1 MRTIL
6 AGLSTLRRVPRSGL
20 PFVLEGAAVALA
32 VGLGLLPAVPQ
43 SVIAGAVFPLD
54 VLFDVKRSI
63 GFAHSWAGLVI
74 ALLFST
80 AVRSTILAS
89 AIHLGGDSELTF
101 RELIKRSARTVA
113 TAIVALFPG
122 ASLFFIGVVL
132 RYAPFVWLAALVTF
146 LPALLMARRAAWL
159 GREDLGRAAPAPYL
173 GSFLVNSAIL
183 CLGGA
188 AMSALAHSGRWSAA
202 LIPLLLAP
210 VQAAFFF
217 GWRAQV
223 AGTAPAEKSRVF
235 LGLTAACLLAFAVLV
250 IGDRMSGGDFGNRTV
265 AGREGSLVLLGG
277 ADSTSTSGS
286 LYGFDVRVLGWEQSA
301 ASLLS
306 YSDGS
311 SYTKADTRRDLDDI
325 APVIER
331 QIESGEPPV
340 SMFGHSQAALILDRM
355 IVAGSAL
362 PENAVVISPP
372 PPTAPDLNVPAPD
385 EVAQGRPGGDLARG
399 FSWLLDRVGLSPY
412 DVDAGAGPTNLG
424 DVEPPSDGGV
434 RRMSVWALADSV
446 WLDSDW
452 RRENEMNLVSVSDHV
467 GAINDLYALDR
478 ARRFYAGDEIGDDE
492 GSWRGAL
499 ATTLRYAFAPWRP

>member
-1 MRTIL
+1 M
-6 AGLSTLRRVPRSGL
+6 PRAGL

-32 VGLGLLPAVPQ
+32 IGLGLLPPVPQ

-63 GFAHSWAGLVI
+63 GFAHSWVGLVI
-74 ALLFST
+74 ALILSI

-89 AIHLGGDSELTF
+89 AVHLSGDSESSF
-101 RELIKRSARTVA
+101 RALWKRSIPTVA
-113 TAIVALFPG
+113 TAVVAFFPG
-122 ASLFFIGVVL
+122 AALFFIGVVL
-132 RYAPFVWLAALVTF
+132 RYAPFVWLAALLTF
-146 LPALLMARRAAWL
+146 VPALLMARRAAWL

-173 GSFLVNSAIL
+173 GSFLVNAAIL

-188 AMSALAHSGRWSAA
+188 AMSALAHNGRWSAA
-202 LIPLLLAP
+202 LIPLALAP
-210 VQAAFFF
+210 VQATFFL

-223 AGTAPAEKSRVF
+223 SGAAPPERSRVI
-235 LGLTAACLLAFAVLV
+235 LAVTAACLVLFAVFV
-250 IGDRMSGGDFGNRTV
+250 IGDRMAGDDFGNRTV
-265 AGREGSLVLLGG
+265 AGRDGSLVLLGG

-286 LYGFDVRVLGWEQSA
+286 LYGFDVRVLGWEQSD

-311 SYTKADTRRDLDDI
+311 RYTKADTRRDLGDI
-325 APVIER
+325 AIGIAD
-331 QIESGEPPV
+331 QIESGDPPV
-340 SMFGHSQAALILDRM
+340 SMFGHSQAALIVDRM
-355 IVAGSAL
+355 IVAGLAL
-362 PENAVVISPP
+362 PEGAVVISPP
-372 PPTAPDLNVPAPD
+372 PATAPDLNVPAPD
-385 EVAQGRPGGDLARG
+385 EVGEGRPGGDLARG

-412 DVDAGAGPTNLG
+412 DVDAGASPSNLEN
-424 DVEPPSDGGV
+424 VVPPSDGGV

-452 RRENEMNLVSVSDHV
+452 RRRNETNLVSISDHV
-467 GAINDLYALDR
+467 GAVNDLYALER
-478 ARRFYAGDEIGDDE
+478 ARRFFAGDELGDDE